1 MDSITAAY
9 LHVAARFARYS
20 FTTQE
25 SETVSGFSVPALPL
39 RNPGEEEEGEG
50 ISELNNV
57 GLFRVEQAA
66 AADGDP
72 CPTPLVRALTQG
84 YPKTFI

>member
-1 MDSITAAY
+1 MSPLSLNAALSLCMDSITAAY

-57 GLFRVEQAA
+57 GLFRVEQA
-66 AADGDP
+66 
-72 CPTPLVRALTQG
+72 PLPPPPQSR
-84 YPKTFI
+84 